1 MTNWLEDKMKERKK
15 PNLAYIG
22 TGNISKFHIP
32 ALRRSGFNISSIS
45 SRSNSKNITNFAR
58 EFDIK
63 NIIPDWKNLLDN
75 IEKFD
80 AVMIAVNIK
89 STAKILEGLMKTKK
103 PILVEKPV
111 SLDSKIIDQLL
122 TKNHKNIFVAYNR
135 RHYSSTQFAKKFID
149 SKPNICANF
158 FIPDRNK
165 ISFYQNGC
173 HVIDLM
179 NYFFEKK
186 ELEYHTPIFFRRKMT
201 GFTSVFRTK
210 RGDIINL
217 MSNWGAP
224 SNFKIELIY
233 KDEKIEMSPIER
245 AYFYKGLEIIEPNKN
260 NIVRKYIPKLVN
272 ESDKKELD
280 EVIKP
285 GFYKQASLFYNFV
298 KHGKCDKRLCT
309 LHQAKKTIQIIEQ
322 LVTK

>member
-89 STAKILEGLMKTKK
+89 STVKILEGLMKTKK

-135 RHYSSTQFAKKFID
+135 RHYSSTQFAKKFI
-149 SKPNICANF
+149 
-158 FIPDRNK
+158 
-165 ISFYQNGC
+165 
-173 HVIDLM
+173 
-179 NYFFEKK
+179 
-186 ELEYHTPIFFRRKMT
+186 
-201 GFTSVFRTK
+201 
-210 RGDIINL
+210 
-217 MSNWGAP
+217 
-224 SNFKIELIY
+224 
-233 KDEKIEMSPIER
+233 
-245 AYFYKGLEIIEPNKN
+245 
-260 NIVRKYIPKLVN
+260 
-272 ESDKKELD
+272 
-280 EVIKP
+280 
-285 GFYKQASLFYNFV
+285 
-298 KHGKCDKRLCT
+298 
-309 LHQAKKTIQIIEQ
+309 AKKIKK
-322 LVTK
+322 LN